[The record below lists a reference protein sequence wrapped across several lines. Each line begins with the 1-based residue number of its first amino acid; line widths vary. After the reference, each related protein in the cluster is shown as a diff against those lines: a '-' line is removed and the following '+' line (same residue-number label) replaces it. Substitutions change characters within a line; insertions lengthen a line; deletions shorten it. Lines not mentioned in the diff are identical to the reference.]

1 MTTDTYSYS
10 CRCGTNSPRFSS
22 REARSDWHA
31 RHVREGCPARRAK
44 PRPKQ
49 LGWDEMDEILA
60 HAKKLKPIAPELN
73 YASTRNTPRDSSLVG
88 SWGRPKGN
96 RHGATWVD
104 ANCLRACVA
113 TLLQRDIAKVPDP
126 TELFRSHGDGWR
138 EEYDQRLK
146 AALGIRLEE
155 IPAGGCPPIGRVRW
169 IACLAA
175 GEVNHAVVARDGLVH
190 DPNSHKL
197 NGLPVP
203 RDRLL
208 FGLRPVPANMRPRG
222 RWGEPLDP

>member
-1 MTTDTYSYS
+1 
-10 CRCGTNSPRFSS
+10 
-22 REARSDWHA
+22 
-31 RHVREGCPARRAK
+31 
-44 PRPKQ
+44 
-49 LGWDEMDEILA
+49 MDEILA

-73 YASTRNTPRDSSLVG
+73 SSALTSSAGRDSSLVG
-88 SWGRPKGN
+88 TWGRPKGN

-113 TLLQRDIAKVPDP
+113 TLLQIHISKVPDP
-126 TELFRSHGDGWR
+126 TPLFRSHGDGWR
-138 EEYDQRLK
+138 EEYGKRLR
-146 AALGIRLEE
+146 AALGVRLEE

-175 GEVNHAVVARDGLVH
+175 GEVNHAVLANGDGLVYH
-190 DPNSHKL
+190 DPNGHEL

-208 FGLRPVPANMRPRG
+208 FGLRVVPAHAPKRG
-222 RWGEPLDP
+222 RWGEPLR